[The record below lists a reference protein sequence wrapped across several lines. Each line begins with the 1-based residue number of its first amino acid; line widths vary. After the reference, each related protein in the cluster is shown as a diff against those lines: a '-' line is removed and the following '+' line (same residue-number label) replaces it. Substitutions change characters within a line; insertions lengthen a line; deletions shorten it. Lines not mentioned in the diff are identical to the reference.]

1 VLKSAGRFVTSEEL
15 VGMTQPKFV
24 VGFAIVSP

>member
-1 VLKSAGRFVTSEEL
+1 LKSAGRFVTRDVL
-15 VGMTQPKFV
+15 VGITQPKFV